1 MKKYQFI
8 WMLMVALP
16 AGAMNETVS
25 EIVADTSRV
34 VDLDEVVVVS
44 QPKDGRLLRHQ
55 PLSSSAFTSNY
66 LSVPTRSSI
75 LSMLTSKPLA
85 SCKALP
91 RFSWPTTTETY
102 GFGSLWD

>member
-66 LSVPTRSSI
+66 LSA
-75 LSMLTSKPLA
+75 LA
-85 SCKALP
+85 PSPGVSACSN
-91 RFSWPTTTETY
+91 RV
-102 GFGSLWD
+102 